1 MKSKTTRKKRAKA
14 WAYVHFGLF
23 GGPDEETTADSEDE
37 QNSESTDE
45 KS

>member
-14 WAYVHFGLF
+14 WAYVHLGLF
-23 GGPDEETTADSEDE
+23 GGADEEQSTESEDE
-37 QNSESTDE
+37 PDDESDDE